1 MSTRPPPPVPPR
13 RKVPVGITLN
23 DYRSKVNEEYD
34 GEVHDSDLFNNQMG
48 GGGGLKAARQ
58 ISSTGFLASQ
68 SDPHLSSLIL
78 RDSFNTAPES
88 TIGAGVEIK
97 GTMQFKRYPNVCNPC
112 KICVSLYLRFLF
124 QLDSCEGSGL
134 SLVLRLD

>member
-1 MSTRPPPPVPPR
+1 MSIRPPPPVPPR
-13 RKVPVGITLN
+13 RKVPVGLTLN
-23 DYRSKVNEEYD
+23 DYRSKATEECD
-34 GEVHDSDLFNNQMG
+34 GEGHDTDLFNNQMG

-58 ISSTGFLASQ
+58 ISSTGLLASQ

-97 GTMQFKRYPNVCNPC
+97 GTMQFKRCC
-112 KICVSLYLRFLF
+112 KILNCVFFIS
-124 QLDSCEGSGL
+124 QLSWIFCMDL
-134 SLVLRLD
+134 